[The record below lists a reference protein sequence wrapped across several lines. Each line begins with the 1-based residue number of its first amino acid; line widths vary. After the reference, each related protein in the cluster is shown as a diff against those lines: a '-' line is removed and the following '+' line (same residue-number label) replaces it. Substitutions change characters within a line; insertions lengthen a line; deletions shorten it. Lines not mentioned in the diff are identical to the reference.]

1 MLILALPVSVGGIG
15 LFIGFYFALKY
26 IPKSWLD
33 AISKVMDD
41 AKIKIKRVFQKK
53 V

>member
-1 MLILALPVSVGGIG
+1 MLILALPISVGGIG

-33 AISKVMDD
+33 AISNLLSTTKT
-41 AKIKIKRVFQKK
+41 KIKGVFTKK
-53 V
+53 A